1 MTDEAYN
8 RSRAEIIV
16 RIMRHEKQLADG
28 RYIFPRC
35 LAADY
40 RELDKLDKQWEL
52 LQQHLTT

>member
-1 MTDEAYN
+1 MTESQYN
-8 RSRAEIIV
+8 TSRAEIIV
-16 RIMRHEKQLADG
+16 RILRHEKQLSDG

-40 RELDKLDKQWEL
+40 RELDKLDRQWEL

>member
-16 RIMRHEKQLADG
+16 RILRHEKRLADG

-40 RELDKLDKQWEL
+40 RELDKLDKLW
-52 LQQHLTT
+52 QQRQ